1 MYILHSVKIFRTHI
15 TKTYSLVVILLG
27 FTLHFVAP
35 IQESKTHSEFT
46 SWLDAKVK
54 SEENGE
60 IRKLISDLADDADEL
75 ESVIRKAS
83 EIVSKNSEDFELP
96 FGKSGDSDVLEVII
110 DEWNAYQ
117 NSSNGMGKAVIVENI
132 KSNAVSQKDAPSLK
146 KASKSI
152 SESCMNNLVTVEAG
166 WDTFS
171 QNTSYTP
178 FLSGVAINAP

>member
-1 MYILHSVKIFRTHI
+1 MKIFRTHI

-27 FTLHFVAP
+27 FALHFVAP

-54 SEENGE
+54 SEENAE

-75 ESVIRKAS
+75 DSVIRKAS

-96 FGKSGDSDVLEVII
+96 FGKSDDSDVLEVII
-110 DEWNAYQ
+110 DEWKAYQ
-117 NSSNGMGKAVIVENI
+117 SSSNGMGKAVVIENI
-132 KSNAVSQKDAPSLK
+132 KPNAVSQKEVASLK
-146 KASKSI
+146 KGANSI
-152 SESCMNNLVTVEAG
+152 SESCMNNLVNVEAG

-171 QNTSYTP
+171 QNTSSIP
-178 FLSGVAINAP
+178 FESGVAINAP

>member
-1 MYILHSVKIFRTHI
+1 MKIFRTHI

-27 FTLHFVAP
+27 FALHFVAP

-54 SEENGE
+54 SEENAE
-60 IRKLISDLADDADEL
+60 IRKLISNLADDADEL
-75 ESVIRKAS
+75 DSVIRKAS

-96 FGKSGDSDVLEVII
+96 FGKSDDSDVLEVII

-117 NSSNGMGKAVIVENI
+117 SSSNGMGKAVVVENV
-132 KSNAVSQKDAPSLK
+132 KPNAVSQKEVASLK
-146 KASKSI
+146 KASNSV
-152 SESCMNNLVTVEAG
+152 SESCMNNLVNIEAG
-166 WDTFS
+166 WNTFS
-171 QNTSYTP
+171 QNTAYTP

>member
-1 MYILHSVKIFRTHI
+1 MKIFRTHI
-15 TKTYSLVVILLG
+15 TKTYSLEVILLG
-27 FTLHFVAP
+27 FALHFVAP

-54 SEENGE
+54 SEENVE

-75 ESVIRKAS
+75 DSVIRKAS

-96 FGKSGDSDVLEVII
+96 FGKSDDSNVLEVII
-110 DEWNAYQ
+110 DEWKAYQ
-117 NSSNGMGKAVIVENI
+117 SSSNGMGKAVVIENI
-132 KSNAVSQKDAPSLK
+132 KPNAVSQKEASSLK
-146 KASKSI
+146 KGANSI
-152 SESCMNNLVTVEAG
+152 SETCMNNLVSIESG